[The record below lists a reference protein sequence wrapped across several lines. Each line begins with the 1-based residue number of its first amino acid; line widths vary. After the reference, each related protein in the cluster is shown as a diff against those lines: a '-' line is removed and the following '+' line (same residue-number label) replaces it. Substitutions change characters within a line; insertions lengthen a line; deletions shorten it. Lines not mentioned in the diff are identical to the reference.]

1 MMTWKDDEL
10 IKIGDADELE
20 IEVRRRDGTLRK
32 AVIIWVVRV
41 GDQLYVRS
49 YMGNAGAWYRAVQ
62 ANHQGYVRAGG
73 LEKDVELL
81 EEPDTL
87 MNDQVDAAYRSKY
100 HRSPYM
106 AAMLT
111 PEVRTT
117 TLKLVPRSTGVR
129 E

>member
-1 MMTWKDDEL
+1 MVTWKDDEL
-10 IKIGDADELE
+10 LKIGDADELE

-49 YMGNAGAWYRAVQ
+49 YMGNAGAWYRAVL
-62 ANHQGYVRAGG
+62 ANQQGLIQAGG
-73 LEKDVELL
+73 LEKEVDLL
-81 EEPDTL
+81 TEPDSM

-100 HRSPYM
+100 RHSPYM

-111 PEVRTT
+111 PEVRAT
-117 TLKLVPRSTGVR
+117 TLKLVPRPAGV
-129 E
+129 